1 MRIMKTLSLFLKSV
15 LAIGMSGC
23 AACCNPYDFDYP
35 AFGGKWERVDRQQ
48 GRVGSA
54 FYDPSQMDGGVA
66 EMTTELEVESA
77 EDAAPSDN

>member
-1 MRIMKTLSLFLKSV
+1 MKTFALFLSCV
-15 LAIGMSGC
+15 LAIGLSGC
-23 AACCNPYDFDYP
+23 AACCNPYDFNYP

-54 FYDPSQMDGGVA
+54 FYDPSQTDGVEA
-66 EMTTELEVESA
+66 EMTTELADESA

>member
-1 MRIMKTLSLFLKSV
+1 MKTFALFLSCV
-15 LAIGMSGC
+15 LAIGLSGC

-54 FYDPSQMDGGVA
+54 FYDPSQMEGGEA

-77 EDAAPSDN
+77 EDAAPSGN

>member
-1 MRIMKTLSLFLKSV
+1 MKTLSLFLTSV

-54 FYDPSQMDGGVA
+54 FYDPSQMDGVVA
-66 EMTTELEVESA
+66 EITTELEVESA